1 LLECDFAAMS
11 KLLPLTQQLQ
21 SLRNA
26 RASVRQQSAWATVGT
41 AILVAL
47 LVLFAVDWFF
57 QREVGP
63 IQRIVLMVVGVGGI
77 VWAFKT
83 YAWPLLRVRED
94 ATDMALLVERK
105 QALDS
110 DLVAAIQF
118 EKDREG
124 KWGSKILEDAVVD
137 YIARV
142 SPELNVFEGFS
153 RGDLPRRAMLLG
165 AVAAIILVVAAIFP
179 QHVWTFIQRL
189 ALGNPHYPSTI
200 AIDALVLNE
209 HAVVQN
215 AASGENP
222 APVVCVEAQPIRFL
236 AVCRGTEAPE
246 ATMKLDA
253 VDFRGSSEVT
263 LKRLTDDERQ
273 RLLQEAKNELKAAD
287 EGRSSRTKLA
297 ARLWCDAPRAADA
310 LLEASSDDVALA
322 MTEIDRAITNWPQ
335 GKREG
340 IIYVGELPRLTNDI
354 RYQLELDGAWTEPG
368 LVRMSHLP
376 QVEPVLTISPPSYVG
391 NENREQVGG
400 RQTAVLEG
408 SKVEFALE
416 SKNQRPLRRAWV
428 VLTSGQT
435 SQKVDLVSV
444 EKGTDS
450 KGALKWELP
459 LEASPLASVRS
470 DWRFE
475 GFAEDVDG
483 LMPEAPIRGSIRIR
497 PDGQAIL
504 SLATI
509 HKVVLPTA
517 SPVLEYKAT
526 DDFGL
531 KRLRLVAQV
540 LPAEAAESTES
551 EAPKSSV
558 VEDASDKGAPGNDE
572 LPTALDVDLLEG
584 GEPLLAKRLP
594 ATGKHSLNMA
604 SIKAPGRTAAI
615 GKGDRVRIV
624 LEAEDWRGDAAGK
637 IVRSE
642 PITLEISDEAG
653 VLAAISEAD
662 QRSEERLTD
671 IIKRQLGIGENP

>member
-1 LLECDFAAMS
+1 MS

-63 IQRIVLMVVGVGGI
+63 IQRIVLMLVGIGGI
-77 VWAFKT
+77 VWAFKM
-83 YAWPLLRVRED
+83 YAWPLLRVREES
-94 ATDMALLVERK
+94 TDMALLVERK

-110 DLVAAIQF
+110 DLVAALQF

-124 KWGSKILEDAVVD
+124 KWGSKVLEDAVVD

-153 RGDLPRRAMLLG
+153 RGDLPRRAMILG
-165 AVAAIILVVAAIFP
+165 AIAILTLAVAAIFP
-179 QHVWTFIQRL
+179 HHVWTFIQRL

-200 AIDALVLNE
+200 TIDALVLNE
-209 HAVVQN
+209 HAVVRN
-215 AASGENP
+215 AATGESP
-222 APVVCVEAQPIRFL
+222 QPIVCVEAQPVRFL

-246 ATMKLDA
+246 AKMKLDA
-253 VDFRGSSEVT
+253 VDFRGSSEVA
-263 LKRLTDDERQ
+263 LKRITDDDRL
-273 RLLQEAKNELKAAD
+273 RLLQESKNELRTVD
-287 EGRSSRTKLA
+287 EGRTSRTKLA

-310 LLEASSDDVALA
+310 LLEAADNDVVIA
-322 MTEIDRAITNWPQ
+322 MTEIDRAIREWPQ
-335 GKREG
+335 SKREG
-340 IIYVGELPRLTNDI
+340 NIYVGELPRLTNDI
-354 RYQLELDGAWTEPG
+354 RYQLDLDGAWTEPG
-368 LVRMSHLP
+368 LVRMAHLP
-376 QVEPVLTISPPSYVG
+376 QVEPVLTITPPSYVG
-391 NENREQVGG
+391 TKNREQVGG

-416 SKNQRPLRRAWV
+416 SKNQRRLAKAWV

-435 SQKVDLVSV
+435 SQKVDLIAAD
-444 EKGTDS
+444 KGM
-450 KGALKWELP
+450 LKWELP
-459 LEASPLASVRS
+459 LESSPLASVRG

-483 LMPEAPIRGSIRIR
+483 LMPESPIRGSIRIR

-504 SLATI
+504 SLASI

-540 LPAEAAESTES
+540 LPAEAASSTES
-551 EAPKSSV
+551 PDSSTADETPAKSSSADDEAP
-558 VEDASDKGAPGNDE
+558 P
-572 LPTALDVDLLEG
+572 ALDVDLLEG
-584 GEPLLAKRLP
+584 GEPMLAKRLP
-594 ATGKHSLNMA
+594 ATGKHSLSMA
-604 SIKAPGRTAAI
+604 SIKAPGKTTPL